1 MIAGRSRNELAAAA
15 VAVVALVGFVA
26 ALLVAH
32 GWWSGDGG
40 SYAPPRAIVSTDI
53 SPPRSLFGEPL
64 TARVRVVVDPRVVDV
79 KNIVLHADFKPYSVR
94 DESRR
99 VRHGLGRAAIIEFS
113 YTLQCTARPCLPR
126 GGGRTAAAEIVQLPR
141 ATLTLP
147 QRAGGSVTR
156 NVSWPA
162 AAVQSR
168 LTGDEIGLSTPHAA
182 RRTAPAAVTWR
193 VSPRLLGGISFGSAL
208 VLALCAAWL
217 LATVVRRDLTLARA
231 LRIPSH
237 LTPVDRALVLAEHA
251 AANGEVDE
259 TRKAL
264 ERLATELRRRQAAA
278 EADRAERLAWSE
290 DDPSEASIHEL
301 AEAVRSNGTH

>member
-1 MIAGRSRNELAAAA
+1 MIGNRTRGEFAA
-15 VAVVALVGFVA
+15 AVVALVALIGLVA
-26 ALLVAH
+26 ALVVGH
-32 GWWSGDGG
+32 GWWSGRGG
-40 SYAPPRAIVSTDI
+40 TYAPRRAIVSTDV
-53 SPPRSLFGEPL
+53 FGEPL
-64 TARVRVVVDPRVVDV
+64 TALARAVVDPRVVDV
-79 KNIVLHADFKPYSVR
+79 RHVALRADFKPYSVR

-99 VRHGLGRAAIIEFS
+99 VRDGLGRAAIVEFS
-113 YTLQCTARPCLPR
+113 YTIQCTARPCLPR
-126 GGGRTAAAEIVQLPR
+126 GGGRTAAAEIVRLPR

-168 LTGDEIGLSTPHAA
+168 LTGDEIGLSTPHAV

-193 VSPRLLGGISFGSAL
+193 IPPRLLGGLAFAGAL
-208 VLALCAAWL
+208 VLALAAAWL
-217 LATVVRRDLTLARA
+217 IATVVRRDLTLVRA

-237 LTPVDRALVLAEHA
+237 MTPVDRALALAEHA

-259 TRKAL
+259 SRKAL
-264 ERLATELRRRQAAA
+264 ERLAIELRRREAADQA
-278 EADRAERLAWSE
+278 DNAERLAWSE
-290 DDPSEASIHEL
+290 RDPSEASIHQL